1 VITEKRSRGVRYQMK
16 NRVFQ
21 AALTQTAVKRT
32 RKKSQSA
39 EATPDATTTRNGIRF
54 PIKRRLGHIWR
65 HGQKPKWKGPK
76 EE

>member
-1 VITEKRSRGVRYQMK
+1 VITEKPSRGVRYQMK

-21 AALTQTAVKRT
+21 AALTQ
-32 RKKSQSA
+32 KKNQSA
-39 EATPDATTTRNGIRF
+39 EATPDATTTCNGIRF